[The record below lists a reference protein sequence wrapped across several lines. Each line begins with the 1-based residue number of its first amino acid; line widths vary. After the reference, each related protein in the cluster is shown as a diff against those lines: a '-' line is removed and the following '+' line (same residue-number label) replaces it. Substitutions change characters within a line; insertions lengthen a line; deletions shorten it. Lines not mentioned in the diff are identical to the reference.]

1 VGSEPVPTTSP
12 ASLVPL
18 FAEVAEQD
26 SRPLSPRALSP
37 RALPLSPGQRSIVER
52 SYDGPAIACG
62 GPGTGKTT
70 VALHRVVHLLLPAE
84 AGQFPLAAGT
94 SRDVLLVTHRKYLAA
109 GLRERLAQLGP
120 QVAQRVDVINI
131 DALAARVVAEEE
143 PGRPRH
149 WMDDS
154 QVLELWEL
162 VLEEAGLGGDA
173 DWTPEFLHEE
183 WTGVVLGHAINSRF
197 DYFRVRRGG
206 RGRHLNRAQR
216 SVVWQLAERYG
227 KRLSEAN
234 LWTFRQ
240 LIAYAVGLETARAA
254 DRGPRYRHVVADEA
268 QDLSPAQ
275 LKLLRAMVAPGR
287 NDLFLVGDPHQRVFN
302 TGSLSSAGIDVRG
315 RSAELTHRWRPVL
328 VPELRGHDS
337 PADEL
342 AGIAAQV
349 AQWLESGDRPGSIG
363 VAVRDSS
370 MAAEVERC
378 LNDKGVIAATIGA
391 DGPRVADAVHVG
403 PLHRFKGLE
412 YRRMILAGLGEGTQL
427 TRPLLDMATSRA
439 RESLVI
445 SWHGAPSP
453 LLEAWVKWQ
462 VPGPQ

>member
-1 VGSEPVPTTSP
+1 MSP

-18 FAEVAEQD
+18 FAEVAEPDPRSLPWSAQT
-26 SRPLSPRALSP
+26 LSPE
-37 RALPLSPGQRSIVER
+37 QRSIVER
-52 SYDGPAIACG
+52 SFDGPAIAYG

-70 VALHRVVHLLLPAE
+70 VALHRVAHLLLPAE
-84 AGQFPLAAGT
+84 AGQLPPAAGA
-94 SRDVLLVTHRKYLAA
+94 SRDVLLVTFSKYLAA

-131 DALAARVVAEEE
+131 DALAARVAAEEE

-154 QVLELWEL
+154 QALELWAL
-162 VLEEAGLGGDA
+162 VLEEAGLGSDG

-216 SVVWQLAERYG
+216 SLVWQLVERYG
-227 KRLSEAN
+227 QRLSEAK

-287 NDLFLVGDPHQRVFN
+287 NDLFLVGDPRPRVSG
-302 TGSLSSAGIDVRG
+302 TASLTSAGIDVQG
-315 RSAELTHRWRPVL
+315 RSAELAHRWRPAL
-328 VPELRGHDS
+328 VPQVRGHDGWEE
-337 PADEL
+337 EL
-342 AGIAAQV
+342 AGIAVQV
-349 AQWLESGDRPGSIG
+349 AQWLEAGDRPRSIG
-363 VAVRDSS
+363 VAVPDSS

-378 LNDKGVIAATIGA
+378 LNDEGVIAAAIGA
-391 DGPRVADAVHVG
+391 DGPRVTDAVHVG
-403 PLHRFKGLE
+403 TLYRFRGLE
-412 YRRMILAGLGEGTQL
+412 YRRMILAGLGEGAQL

-439 RESLVI
+439 RDSLVI
-445 SWHGAPSP
+445 SWHGAPNLLLPGSP
-453 LLEAWVKWQ
+453 SPEQ
-462 VPGPQ
+462 VELRN